1 MLFEKGYVQLTIG
14 RGSELGGAVISE
26 ILSGKKERSQ
36 DADLERLFVHRD
48 RTERRTIEGLYL
60 AAVEDR
66 VKETAER
73 MRAEIAEQLRVE
85 FNAELETRVAAIRNQ
100 YEGLAH
106 ENGTQSAAA
115 PELIEEIA
123 ATHAA
128 LLKTEVELA
137 KGLADESFPFG
148 VILRLRAERMEL
160 DSYLKGLN
168 FHARILQNQK

>member
-1 MLFEKGYVQLTIG
+1 M
-14 RGSELGGAVISE
+14 ISE
-26 ILSGKKERSQ
+26 ILSRNKERSL

-66 VKETAER
+66 VKEMAER

-100 YEGLAH
+100 YEGLSN
-106 ENGTQSAAA
+106 ESGKLPAAA

-123 ATHAA
+123 ATHAE
-128 LLKTEVELA
+128 LLKKEVELA

-148 VILRLRAERMEL
+148 LILQLRAQRMEL

-168 FHARILQNQK
+168 FRARILQNRE

>member
-1 MLFEKGYVQLTIG
+1 ML
-14 RGSELGGAVISE
+14 SE
-26 ILSGKKERSQ
+26 ILSGKKERSSEG
-36 DADLERLFVHRD
+36 DLERLFANRD

-66 VKETAER
+66 VREMADR

-85 FNAELETRVAAIRNQ
+85 FSAELESRVATIRNQ
-100 YEGLAH
+100 YDSLVHATGI
-106 ENGTQSAAA
+106 SSAA

-123 ATHAA
+123 ATHAE
-128 LLKTEVELA
+128 LLKKEVELA

-148 VILRLRAERMEL
+148 VIVQLRSERLEL

-168 FHARILQNQK
+168 FRARALHNQE